1 MAGPLDTNIGTASN
15 IANILQML
23 VGKRGGT
30 ESQQT
35 ISSGGFETRQTG
47 VNAADIMTQILGAT
61 GKYYGGATLADLA
74 SGKKRAGLYGGSTGM
89 NEQRFLTQA
98 ATEAAVAAAPVIS
111 TKSPTSSD
119 IRAVGKGSQ
128 AGMLSGSGLGMGAL
142 ALLATP
148 YGRRK
153 GKELWDTLFKEDVTT
168 SGLDSAGL
176 GPGEAYANAYGGGD
190 FSPNTAEDL
199 SWMEPARG
207 YTGDLSNA
215 TVLASSSMND
225 FGASAWDGG
234 SDMIADNYVGDFAT
248 SFDAG
253 SSLADAG
260 NYVGDFATTFDDASS
275 LADAGGG
282 FDMGGFPV
290 VSAITRLADGDIS
303 SGDVGA
309 VAGGWGGAEAGAAIG
324 TAIFPGVGTAIG
336 SVLGGILGSEA
347 GSGCFITTATLR
359 ALGEDTGDTSPQ
371 LTTLRHYR
379 DTWLLANHP
388 DDIAEYYRIAPQV
401 VASINTKEDA
411 PQIWRLLWTQ
421 YLSPALTLIAAG
433 KNEEAYQ
440 QYREMV
446 GVATTWSKD

>member
-119 IRAVGKGSQ
+119 IRTVGKGSQ

-168 SGLDSAGL
+168 SGLDSAGF

-234 SDMIADNYVGDFAT
+234 SDMIAGFEDYASVADAADAAAGADAL
-248 SFDAG
+248 SF
-253 SSLADAG
+253 ADAG
-260 NYVGDFATTFDDASS
+260 NYVGDFATTFDAGSS

-282 FDMGGFPV
+282 IPYLSTALNV
-290 VSAITRLADGDIS
+290 AEGDWS
-303 SGDVGA
+303 
-309 VAGGWGGAEAGAAIG
+309 GAALSGIG
-324 TAIFPGVGTAIG
+324 YAVGGPIGGVVGNLVSNVIG
-336 SVLGGILGSEA
+336 DD
-347 GSGCFITTATLR
+347 CFITTATLR

-371 LTTLRHYR
+371 LQTLRHYR

-388 DDIAEYYRIAPQV
+388 EDIAEYYRIAPQV

-446 GVATTWSKD
+446 EVATTWSKD

>member
-119 IRAVGKGSQ
+119 IRTVGKGSQ

-142 ALLATP
+142 ALLAGSKA
-148 YGRRK
+148 GRK
-153 GKELWDTLFKEDVTT
+153 KVGDMWDDIFGTSVTDT
-168 SGLDSAGL
+168 A
-176 GPGEAYANAYGGGD
+176 AGGGAVDTFANSVGGTTNSAADAQFFRD
-190 FSPNTAEDL
+190 FGGSGSGFQSTSYDAGAAYD
-199 SWMEPARG
+199 A
-207 YTGDLSNA
+207 
-215 TVLASSSMND
+215 
-225 FGASAWDGG
+225 GASAYTYSDMLPGAEIVGGGFAAGG
-234 SDMIADNYVGDFAT
+234 SDMIAGFEDYASVADAADAAAGADAL
-248 SFDAG
+248 SF
-253 SSLADAG
+253 ADAG
-260 NYVGDFATTFDDASS
+260 DGIPYLSTALNVAEGDWT
-275 LADAGGG
+275 
-282 FDMGGFPV
+282 
-290 VSAITRLADGDIS
+290 
-303 SGDVGA
+303 
-309 VAGGWGGAEAGAAIG
+309 GAALSGIG
-324 TAIFPGVGTAIG
+324 YAVGGPIGGVVGNLVSNVIG
-336 SVLGGILGSEA
+336 DD
-347 GSGCFITTATLR
+347 CFITTATLR

-388 DDIAEYYRIAPQV
+388 EDIAEYYRIAPAIV
-401 VASINTKEDA
+401 LAINAREDSD
-411 PQIWRLLWTQ
+411 QIWATLWQ
-421 YLSPALTLIAAG
+421 SHLSPALTLIAAG

-440 QYREMV
+440 QYRDMV
-446 GVATTWSKD
+446 EVATTWSKD